1 MASIRKRKN
10 TYQITVS
17 KGRDISGKQ
26 LVETTTFTPDPAKTE
41 KQNQKVLEK
50 FVFEFEEKV
59 KSGKF
64 MDGKKWT
71 TKIIL
76 IYG

>member
-17 KGRDISGKQ
+17 KGRDISGTQ

-41 KQNQKVLEK
+41 KQNQKVLS
-50 FVFEFEEKV
+50 FH
-59 KSGKF
+59 
-64 MDGKKWT
+64 
-71 TKIIL
+71 
-76 IYG
+76 